1 MAARRWTVMVIPH
14 GSDSP
19 RSFAVSERAV
29 RLAAYAGIA
38 VLVVTLTGFGYAIA
52 GVRAIVAPASV
63 ATLHPAGSP
72 ELAAVASRVASLRD
86 TLAVIREREQHI
98 RLLAGLPSADSV
110 VPVGAGPQREPG
122 ADVISSAGL
131 VTTPATLLASDV
143 DTLLSR
149 ARTLASRFAA
159 VSDSLA
165 INRKRF
171 ESLPSLMPTAGWL
184 TSHFSRARK
193 HPLLHG
199 TRRHEGIDVSAPMG
213 TPIIAPASGVV
224 RASGRES
231 GYGLMIE
238 IDHGNG
244 IVTKYA
250 HCSRIDVRVGQRVS
264 RGDRIG
270 AVGNTGL
277 ATGPHLHYE
286 IHIRGKAVD
295 PLTYVLPD
303 VIPD

>member
-19 RSFAVSERAV
+19 RSYSVSDRML
-29 RLAAYAGIA
+29 RGGAYAGS
-38 VLVVTLTGFGYAIA
+38 VVLLVVMMGFGYAIA
-52 GVRAIVAPASV
+52 GVRSIASPTSL
-63 ATLHPAGSP
+63 ATAHPAGTS
-72 ELAAVASRVASLRD
+72 ELTAVASRVALLRD
-86 TLAVIREREQHI
+86 TIAVIREREQHI

-110 VPVGAGPQREPG
+110 VEVDATGPRPG
-122 ADVISSAGL
+122 PTITSAGL
-131 VTTPATLLASDV
+131 AVTPTAVLGADV
-143 DTLLSR
+143 DTLLAR
-149 ARTLASRFAA
+149 AHSLAGRFAA

-165 INRKRF
+165 TNRRRF

-184 TSHFSRARK
+184 TSHFSRARR

-199 TRRHEGIDVSAPMG
+199 TRRHDGIDVSAAMG
-213 TPIIAPASGVV
+213 TPIIAPAAGVV
-224 RASGRES
+224 RSTGREN

-244 IVTKYA
+244 IMTRYA
-250 HCSRIDVRVGQRVS
+250 HASRIDVRTGQRVA
-264 RGDRIG
+264 RGERIG

-277 ATGPHLHYE
+277 STGPHLHYE
-286 IHIRGKAVD
+286 IHINGKAVD